1 MFLFLK
7 YVLFAVGRGI
17 QKISEIIC
25 FVSQGNCFSGGFIP
39 YSQSFLPK
47 KSMFLEDK
55 HSLLSASKISF
66 GTVSDHWHRKCK
78 PLIINV
84 CSTTSNTKISWD
96 CYFCRDVSYQKENES
111 KRKTV
116 ECGSLHKGYDLQEEK
131 IFKIQEALQYTN
143 IWNWKKEG
151 KTKCKNDQN
160 SVRESNVGRKVEE
173 EREANFKDLLQVC
186 KNEL

>member
-116 ECGSLHKGYDLQEEK
+116 ECGSLHKGYDLQEKKYLKSKKHCSIQISGIEK
-131 IFKIQEALQYTN
+131 KRGKPNVKMTKI
-143 IWNWKKEG
+143 
-151 KTKCKNDQN
+151 
-160 SVRESNVGRKVEE
+160 V
-173 EREANFKDLLQVC
+173 
-186 KNEL
+186 